1 MTQAEIGD
9 YFLAHEM
16 TTKPVTTNGEPR
28 APRSRTRRRPRFGR
42 GVVLVLA
49 AMYFLIPLYAA
60 LDFSLK
66 NIQGHFSLSPLTQI
80 AAQPGFAA
88 AVGLSFRLSVVTLV
102 IEMLLMVPTVIY
114 VHLRLPR
121 FRRIMEVITILPI
134 VIPPIVLILGV
145 LQAVRPYQWI
155 SSSPYLL
162 AVVYV
167 VLAMPFVYRSLDSG
181 LGALDLKTLVEA
193 SRSLGSGW
201 ISTMWRV
208 LIPNLR
214 TALLSASVLTLAL
227 VFGEFTMAQL
237 DLWTTVPVW
246 IYNSSSNNPHVVTAV
261 AMMFLIAMWL
271 VLTIIVSLDRTHR
284 RGKGQS
290 N

>member
-1 MTQAEIGD
+1 MTQAEIAD
-9 YFLAHEM
+9 YFLAE
-16 TTKPVTTNGEPR
+16 KIVKESRENEAQSSR
-28 APRSRTRRRPRFGR
+28 ARRRPRFGR
-42 GVVLVLA
+42 GAVLLIA
-49 AMYFLIPLYAA
+49 ALYFLVPLYAA
-60 LDFSLK
+60 VDFSLK
-66 NIQGHFSLSPLTQI
+66 DIQGHFSFSPLTQI
-80 AAQPGFAA
+80 AAQPGFGA

-121 FRRIMEVITILPI
+121 FRRVMEVITILPI

-145 LQAVRPYQWI
+145 LRAVRPYQWI

-181 LGALDLKTLVEA
+181 LGALDLKTLAEA

-214 TALLSASVLTLAL
+214 SALLSASVLTLAL

-261 AMMFLIAMWL
+261 AMMFLVAMWL
-271 VLTIIVSLDRTHR
+271 ALTIIISLDRTHR

-290 N
+290 S

>member
-1 MTQAEIGD
+1 VAATVTQAEIAD
-9 YFLAHEM
+9 YFLTEEIVKGSRENEAQSS
-16 TTKPVTTNGEPR
+16 R
-28 APRSRTRRRPRFGR
+28 ARRRPRFGR
-42 GVVLVLA
+42 GAVLLIA
-49 AMYFLIPLYAA
+49 ALYFLVPLYAA
-60 LDFSLK
+60 VDFSLK
-66 NIQGHFSLSPLTQI
+66 DIRGHFSFSPLTQI
-80 AAQPGFAA
+80 AAQPGFGA

-121 FRRIMEVITILPI
+121 FRRVMEVITILPI

-145 LQAVRPYQWI
+145 VRAVRPYQWI

-181 LGALDLKTLVEA
+181 LGALDVKTLVEA

-214 TALLSASVLTLAL
+214 SALLSASVLTLAL

-261 AMMFLIAMWL
+261 AMMFLVAMWL
-271 VLTIIVSLDRTHR
+271 ALTLIISLDRTHR
-284 RGKGQS
+284 RGKGQPS
-290 N
+290 

>member
-1 MTQAEIGD
+1 MTQAEIAD
-9 YFLAHEM
+9 YLLAGELVNGSRESE
-16 TTKPVTTNGEPR
+16 TTSS
-28 APRSRTRRRPRFGR
+28 RSRRRPRFGR
-42 GVVLVLA
+42 GAVLLIA
-49 AMYFLIPLYAA
+49 AIYFLVPLYAA
-60 LDFSLK
+60 VDFSLK
-66 NIQGHFSLSPLTQI
+66 DIQGHFSFSPLTQI
-80 AAQPGFAA
+80 AAQPGFAT
-88 AVGLSFRLSVVTLV
+88 AVGLSFKLSVVTLV
-102 IEMLLMVPTVIY
+102 IEMFLMVPTVIY

-121 FRRIMEVITILPI
+121 FRRVMEVITILPI

-145 LQAVRPYQWI
+145 LRAVRPYQWM

-162 AVVYV
+162 AFVYV

-181 LGALDLKTLVEA
+181 LGALDVKTLVEA

-214 TALLSASVLTLAL
+214 SALLSASVLTLAL

-261 AMMFLIAMWL
+261 AMMFLVAMWL
-271 VLTIIVSLDRTHR
+271 ALTIIISLDRTHR

-290 N
+290 S

>member
-1 MTQAEIGD
+1 
-9 YFLAHEM
+9 
-16 TTKPVTTNGEPR
+16 
-28 APRSRTRRRPRFGR
+28 
-42 GVVLVLA
+42 
-49 AMYFLIPLYAA
+49 
-60 LDFSLK
+60 
-66 NIQGHFSLSPLTQI
+66 
-80 AAQPGFAA
+80 
-88 AVGLSFRLSVVTLV
+88 
-102 IEMLLMVPTVIY
+102 MLLMVPTVIY

-208 LIPNLR
+208 LVPNLR

>member
-1 MTQAEIGD
+1 MTQAEIAD
-9 YFLAHEM
+9 YFLAE
-16 TTKPVTTNGEPR
+16 KIVKESRENEAQSSR
-28 APRSRTRRRPRFGR
+28 ARRRPRFGR
-42 GVVLVLA
+42 GAVLLIA
-49 AMYFLIPLYAA
+49 ALYFLVPLYAA
-60 LDFSLK
+60 VDFSLK
-66 NIQGHFSLSPLTQI
+66 DIQGHFSFSPLTQI
-80 AAQPGFAA
+80 AAQPGFGA
-88 AVGLSFRLSVVTLV
+88 AVGLSFKLSVVTLV

-121 FRRIMEVITILPI
+121 FRRVMEVITILPI

-145 LQAVRPYQWI
+145 VRAVRPYQWI

-181 LGALDLKTLVEA
+181 LGALDVKTLVEA

-214 TALLSASVLTLAL
+214 SALLSASVLTLAL

-261 AMMFLIAMWL
+261 AMMFLVAMWL
-271 VLTIIVSLDRTHR
+271 ALTLIISLDRTHR
-284 RGKGQS
+284 RGKGQPS
-290 N
+290 

>member
-1 MTQAEIGD
+1 MASLEFGTL
-9 YFLAHEM
+9 LADPS
-16 TTKPVTTNGEPR
+16 TTDQPFADDAPV
-28 APRSRTRRRPRFGR
+28 TRRRRRVHWGR
-42 GVVLVLA
+42 GAILVVAALYFVVPFYA
-49 AMYFLIPLYAA
+49 AMA
-60 LDFSLK
+60 FSL
-66 NIQGHFSLSPLTQI
+66 QRPTGGFSLQPLSQI
-80 AAQPGFAA
+80 ASAPGFLSALWLSTQL
-88 AVGLSFRLSVVTLV
+88 AVITMIVV
-102 IEMLLMVPTVIY
+102 MLLMVPTVIY

-208 LIPNLR
+208 LVPNLR

>member
-49 AMYFLIPLYAA
+49 AMYFLVPLYAA